1 MCQCANDIKGVKV
14 NIRFIQG
21 ISNVYTRF
29 IKAVYK
35 VYLGLL

>member
-1 MCQCANDIKGVKV
+1 MSKGQRANDIKGIKA

-29 IKAVYK
+29 T
-35 VYLGLL
+35 